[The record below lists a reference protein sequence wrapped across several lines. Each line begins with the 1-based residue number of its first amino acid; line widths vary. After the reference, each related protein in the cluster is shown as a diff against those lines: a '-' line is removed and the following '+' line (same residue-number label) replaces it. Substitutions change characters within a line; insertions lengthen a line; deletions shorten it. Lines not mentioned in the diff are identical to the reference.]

1 MNKKKFI
8 STIAILSVTAAL
20 IPILVF
26 SVNAGM
32 PTHILEAEV
41 SLEEVIDRSSWIVQ
55 GEIIKSD
62 GEKSHSHGGEDRA
75 FTVWRVEIDE
85 VFKDITDD
93 YEKDDDI
100 YFKTVGGELSD
111 STQTGVSVPLYVG
124 DEVIVMLIVDEDSIY
139 EDDYYLTSYLQG
151 VYVIQSDGTAKSIE
165 ENNNKNEVNLISIIK
180 NHLN

>member
-62 GEKSHSHGGEDRA
+62 VETSDSHGDDRA
-75 FTVWRVEIDE
+75 FMVWKVEIDE

-151 VYVIQSDGTAKSIE
+151 VYVIESDGTAKSIE
-165 ENNNKNEVNLISIIK
+165 ESYNKNEMDLISIIK
-180 NHLN
+180 AHLN